1 MKVTV
6 DNLQKITH
14 GEFEFPVGL
23 TIICGRNGSGKTALF
38 RGIDGLLTNK
48 SGTAGY
54 IQHGKPDCRVT
65 IENNGNSVTWVRKK
79 ASSEYIDNNTG
90 KSYPK
95 ASKLDSRDIADLGF
109 YFDRKGKVVNI
120 HDEWSVLFPFG
131 ESESEMF
138 KLFEDIFGISCSA
151 TVVDELK
158 KDESVCKT
166 DIARINEE
174 YDRNKLTIENIDKE
188 YALIEVDKCLD
199 LGKNIKC
206 LNELAEEIEKH
217 LPEYASSKEVSKRV
231 VPNVQAI
238 DDLTL
243 IVQKFSKKCEDIEA
257 DLVLYKNSLS
267 CYNINIPEL
276 NQTLFSFKDVDIPLA
291 EYKSL
296 KSDVERHTNTVQHL
310 VVQEQELKAEL
321 SKIKVCPTCGRPIEE

>member
-23 TIICGRNGSGKTALF
+23 TIIVGRNGSGKTALF

-54 IQHGKPDCRVT
+54 IQHGKTDCRVT

-79 ASSEYIDNNTG
+79 GSSEYIDNNTG
-90 KSYPK
+90 KNYPK

-109 YFDRKGKVVNI
+109 YFDHKGKVVNI

-131 ESESEMF
+131 ESDSEMF

-151 TVVDELK
+151 TIVDELK
-158 KDESVCKT
+158 KDEAVCKN
-166 DIARINEE
+166 DITQINEE
-174 YDRNKLTIENIDKE
+174 CDKNKKLIEDIEKE
-188 YALIEVDKCLD
+188 YELIDTERCIE
-199 LGKNIKC
+199 LGKNIK
-206 LNELAEEIEKH
+206 NFSELVNSIEED
-217 LPEYASSKEVSKRV
+217 LPEYKHSKEISKRV
-231 VPNVQAI
+231 VPNVHALDELPLFLNNSHNACEAI
-238 DDLTL
+238 EKDL
-243 IVQKFSKKCEDIEA
+243 I
-257 DLVLYKNSLS
+257 LYKQSLS
-267 CYNINIPEL
+267 CKNINIPEL
-276 NQTLFSFKDVDIPLA
+276 NLTLFSIKEIEIPLS

-296 KSDVERHTNTVQHL
+296 KADVEQQDNIIQQL
-310 VVQEQELKAEL
+310 LIKEKDLQDEL